1 MFFGPFASL
10 AYGEELG
17 GELWCGYWL
26 CHVLAVWVGVSECGV
41 LSEWSDSLCAAVG
54 FEEEVCGDVADGV
67 VAEVWF
73 ACCGGFTRSVA
84 CVFPVQVVGVLVP
97 GGEGGVV

>member
-10 AYGEELG
+10 AYGEELL
-17 GELWCGYWL
+17 GELWCGYGL
-26 CHVLAVWVGVSECGV
+26 CHVFAVWVGVSECGV
-41 LSEWSDSLCAAVG
+41 LGEWSDSLCAAVG
-54 FEEEVCGDVADGV
+54 FEGERGGDVADAR

-73 ACCGGFTRSVA
+73 AGCCCFTLAVDVA

-97 GGEGGVV
+97 

>member
-17 GELWCGYWL
+17 GELWCGYGL
-26 CHVLAVWVGVSECGV
+26 CHVFAVWAGVSERGV
-41 LSEWSDSLCAAVG
+41 LGEWSDGASAAVG
-54 FEEEVCGDVADGV
+54 FECECGGDVADGA

-73 ACCGGFTRSVA
+73 SGCGCFALAVA
-84 CVFPVQVVGVLVP
+84 VAYVFPVQVVGVLVP
-97 GGEGGVV
+97 